1 MVSWTG
7 HILPVVVTILTWFL
21 ATGLVAWLDN
31 RERRTFPRSLLLA
44 GVAAIGGIVL
54 VGWSMHHAT
63 LTGAYLSL
71 AGAILV
77 WAWHEISFLTG
88 IVTGPRREPCPP
100 GARGILRFSYAVA
113 AMAWHEIGLALS
125 ALGLIWLSHDA
136 PNQVGA
142 MAFTLLLVMRLST
155 KLAIFLGVPNLST
168 DILPPQ
174 LAYLKTYFGARRLG
188 AELCLAIA
196 GCLALAA
203 WLGSIALAAP
213 PGSAEAAAASLL
225 FALATLGALEHL
237 FLALPFRDGKL
248 WGWALPARR
257 PSGATP
263 WAGHTDLGQ

>member
-7 HILPVVVTILTWFL
+7 HILPVAVTILTWFF

-44 GVAAIGGIVL
+44 GIAGLGGIVL
-54 VGWSMHHAT
+54 VGWSMHRAT
-63 LTGAYLSL
+63 LTGAYVSL
-71 AGAILV
+71 AGAILI

-88 IVTGPRREPCPP
+88 IVTGPRREACPE
-100 GARGILRFSYAVA
+100 GARGLARFYYAVA

-125 ALGLIWLSHDA
+125 ALGLIWMSRDA

-142 MAFTLLLVMRLST
+142 MAFTLLLGMRLSS

-174 LAYLKTYFGARRLG
+174 LAYLKTYFGPRRLG
-188 AELCLAIA
+188 AELYLAIA
-196 GCLALAA
+196 GCVALAA
-203 WLGSIALAAP
+203 WLGSLALAAP
-213 PGSAEAAAASLL
+213 SGSGEAAAASLL

-237 FLALPFRDGKL
+237 FLALPFRDGML
-248 WGWALPARR
+248 WGWALPSRR
-257 PSGATP
+257 AANGTR
-263 WAGHTDLGQ
+263 